1 MTPYFEITEIPGLK
15 ASREQIARL
24 YHRYRFA
31 KSFAVGK
38 DVLEV
43 ACGAGLGLGY
53 LAQVA
58 KSVVGGDLDDKNVEL
73 ARKHYLDR
81 IPIMKMDAHSLPFP
95 ERSFDLVLLFEAIY
109 YLQDPEK
116 FVAEAKRVLRNGGT
130 LIIGTV
136 NKDWND
142 FHPSPYS
149 YKYFSVPELYELLK
163 RDFREIRIFGAFP
176 VKNKTLKDKMLSFI
190 KRTAVKLHLIPGSL
204 KARSYLKRIFMGKL
218 TPLPEEVFE
227 GMANYDEPLQISSD
241 QPNHEFKIIYA
252 VAKNVV

>member
-1 MTPYFEITEIPGLK
+1 MTHYSEITEIPGLK
-15 ASREQIARL
+15 ASQEQIARL

-73 ARKHYLDR
+73 ARKHYMDR

-95 ERSFDLVLLFEAIY
+95 ERFFDLVLLFEAIY

-116 FVAEAKRVLRNGGT
+116 FVSEAKRVMRNGGT

-136 NKDWND
+136 NKDWED

-149 YKYFSVPELYELLK
+149 YKYFSVPKLYELLRK
-163 RDFREIRIFGAFP
+163 NFGEVRLFGAFQ
-176 VKNKTLKDKMLSFI
+176 VENTTMKDKMLSII
-190 KRTAVKLHLIPGSL
+190 KRAAVKLNLIPGSL

-227 GMANYDEPLQISSD
+227 GMASYDEPLQIAPD
-241 QPNHEFKIIYA
+241 QPNSVFKIIYA
-252 VAKNVV
+252 VATK